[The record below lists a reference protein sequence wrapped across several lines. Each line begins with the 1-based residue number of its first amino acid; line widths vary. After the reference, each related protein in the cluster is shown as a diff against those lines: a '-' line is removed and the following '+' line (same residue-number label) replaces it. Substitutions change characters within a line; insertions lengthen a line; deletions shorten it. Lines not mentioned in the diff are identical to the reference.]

1 MVPFFFAD
9 VVFRGLSVRVR
20 AATERHVYMCVCVVS
35 CISVFL
41 WSRSSPSNSVRV
53 VLLSAVF
60 FFFSLLLFMRTTYR
74 LLCLLLASLT
84 FTNFGALCLLL
95 ITVYCLLVLFCLFL
109 KKKVQAEVSARVLT
123 HIHLKK
129 KIKEIMPT
137 LRGGLVP
144 SF

>member
-60 FFFSLLLFMRTTYR
+60 FFFAVAVYEDNISASV
-74 LLCLLLASLT
+74 LASC
-84 FTNFGALCLLL
+84 FSN
-95 ITVYCLLVLFCLFL
+95 
-109 KKKVQAEVSARVLT
+109 
-123 HIHLKK
+123 IH
-129 KIKEIMPT
+129 
-137 LRGGLVP
+137 
-144 SF
+144 